1 MLKKSTLLF
10 FGYFGIMIFGPL
22 LLLQFTNS
30 IAASFIASMILLV
43 LALFLFKDHL
53 IKEWHRFRA
62 ETPNM
67 LRFIGK
73 LFGYYFLMLLLRIA
87 GIWLLELF
95 MDTSTLGQ
103 NQEILNDAAQ
113 SMNLIANVLL
123 LTIYAP
129 IVEELVFRQAIIGP
143 WAKDNRLVMIAST
156 LFSMF
161 LFTYMHSFQW
171 ADFVLY
177 LPITI
182 VLTQIYWEYDRNIVP
197 SIIFHFLN
205 NAIALAMMYVI
216 FAVESQLPV

>member
-1 MLKKSTLLF
+1 MVKKSAILF
-10 FGYFGIMIFGPL
+10 LGYFGIMIVGSSL
-22 LLLQFTNS
+22 LMQFTD
-30 IAASFIASMILLV
+30 IVYASFIVSMILLV

-53 IKEWHRFRA
+53 MAEWHRFRA
-62 ETPNM
+62 DTPSL
-67 LRFIGK
+67 LRFSGK
-73 LFGYYFLMLLLRIA
+73 LFGYYLLMLLLRIA
-87 GIWLLELF
+87 GIWLLDLF

-103 NQEILNDAAQ
+103 NQEILNDAAEN
-113 SMNLIANVLL
+113 MNVLANVLL

-143 WAKDNRLVMIAST
+143 WAKDKRVMIIVST
-156 LFSMF
+156 IFSMF

-177 LPITI
+177 LPITV

-197 SIIFHFLN
+197 SILFHFLN
-205 NAIALAMMYVI
+205 NAIALAMMYVL